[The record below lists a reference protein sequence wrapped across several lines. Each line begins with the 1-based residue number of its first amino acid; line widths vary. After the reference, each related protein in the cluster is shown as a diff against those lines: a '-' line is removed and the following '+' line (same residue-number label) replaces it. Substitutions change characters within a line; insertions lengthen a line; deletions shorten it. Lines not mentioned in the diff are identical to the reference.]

1 MGHPVSLVSAVSA
14 VGFAAALW
22 LGAYLW
28 TAGRNQG
35 TARWAACGFFS
46 LALYFL
52 HAVLCLH
59 VPAEH
64 AGFLWRRF
72 LGWFV
77 VPFFALWLHTTAEA
91 SAHFRH
97 RRGRLLVLLL
107 HAGAAALAGFWLWGR
122 WTFSSAALHPVELRL
137 PVAVFALTSGA
148 AASLLWL
155 FPRNDV
161 VRPGM
166 ALVSAMFGFGGAI
179 LSVPRL
185 PDLSPQVPILVGES
199 LWIGGVVWCGIAV
212 GRTGL
217 FLEGKAVAR
226 DLCLHLAT
234 AASVVLAY
242 GAVIAFTTGFARRL
256 RFDPLTLA
264 AVAVLGLVILTH
276 LLVDDLRSL
285 WDRLFF
291 PTLAPLRSHLR
302 SLTSE
307 LSRDDRVAA
316 LEKILG
322 SARSVLRAQW
332 IRLDLPDGPALGLP
346 RRTWGGPEK
355 DSPPQ
360 EAVLRHPVHAGDH
373 LAGEL
378 VVGSREDGQPHGQEE
393 LLWLSYFAGQISLF
407 LSHEAAAQE
416 EVGHLDETLRRLSA
430 IREEQLRLRSE
441 ARETIRSGDLLRP
454 EEVRRILRM
463 GACPERLGEI
473 ACSPQNRLRFLHP
486 LGPERAGHL
495 LRKALEASLEEIR
508 PAEEGPSLAELRD
521 RPVRRKRKARLPI
534 LWAEYYIAKLLLA
547 GYTIEGI
554 AEELELSPRQVHHH
568 LDRLA
573 VRLAPLLE
581 AHLRG
586 IST

>member
-91 SAHFRH
+91 SGHSRH
-97 RRGRLLVLLL
+97 RPGRLLVPLL
-107 HAGAAALAGFWLWGR
+107 HAAAAALAGFWLWGR

-155 FPRNDV
+155 FARNDV
-161 VRPGM
+161 VRAGM
-166 ALVSAMFGFGGAI
+166 ALVSALFGLGGAI

-199 LWIGGVVWCGIAV
+199 LWTGGVVWCGVAV

-242 GAVIAFTTGFARRL
+242 GAVIVFTTDFARRL

-322 SARSVLRAQW
+322 SARSVLRARW
-332 IRLDLPDGPALGLP
+332 VRLDLPDGLALGLP
-346 RRTWGGPEK
+346 RSMGETEEHPPE
-355 DSPPQ
+355 
-360 EAVLRHPVHAGDH
+360 EAVLRHPVYVGDQA
-373 LAGEL
+373 AGEL
-378 VVGSREDGQPHGQEE
+378 LVGGREDRQPYGQEE
-393 LLWLSYFAGQISLF
+393 LQWLMYFAGQISLF
-407 LSHEAAAQE
+407 LSHEATAQE
-416 EVGHLDETLRRLSA
+416 EVGQLDETLRRLRA

-441 ARETIRSGDLLRP
+441 VRETILCADLLRP

-463 GACPERLGEI
+463 GASPDRLGEI
-473 ACSPQNRLRFLHP
+473 ACSTQDRLHFLHS

-495 LRKALEASLEEIR
+495 LRRALEASVEEIR

-521 RPVRRKRKARLPI
+521 RPMRRKRKARLPV

-547 GYTIEGI
+547 GYTIEAI

>member
-1 MGHPVSLVSAVSA
+1 
-14 VGFAAALW
+14 
-22 LGAYLW
+22 
-28 TAGRNQG
+28 
-35 TARWAACGFFS
+35 

-91 SAHFRH
+91 SGHSRH
-97 RRGRLLVLLL
+97 RPGRLLVLLL
-107 HAGAAALAGFWLWGR
+107 HAAAAALAGFWLWGR

-155 FPRNDV
+155 FARNDV
-161 VRPGM
+161 VRAGM
-166 ALVSAMFGFGGAI
+166 ALVSALFGLGGAI

-199 LWIGGVVWCGIAV
+199 LWTGGVVWCGVAV

-242 GAVIAFTTGFARRL
+242 GAVIVFTTDFARRL

-322 SARSVLRAQW
+322 SARSVLRARW
-332 IRLDLPDGPALGLP
+332 VRLDLPDGLALGLP
-346 RRTWGGPEK
+346 RSMGETEEHPPE
-355 DSPPQ
+355 
-360 EAVLRHPVHAGDH
+360 EAVLRHPVYVGDQA
-373 LAGEL
+373 AGEL
-378 VVGSREDGQPHGQEE
+378 LVGGREDRQPYGQEE
-393 LLWLSYFAGQISLF
+393 LQWLMYFAGQISLF
-407 LSHEAAAQE
+407 LSHEATAQE
-416 EVGHLDETLRRLSA
+416 EVGQLDETLRRLRA

-441 ARETIRSGDLLRP
+441 VRETILCADLLRP

-463 GACPERLGEI
+463 GASPDRLGEI
-473 ACSPQNRLRFLHP
+473 ACSTQDRLHFLHS

-495 LRKALEASLEEIR
+495 LRRALEASVEEIR

-521 RPVRRKRKARLPI
+521 RPMRRKRKARLPV

-547 GYTIEGI
+547 GYTIEAI

>member
-1 MGHPVSLVSAVSA
+1 MGHSVSFVSA

-35 TARWAACGFFS
+35 AARWAACSFFS

-59 VPAEH
+59 VPAVH

-91 SAHFRH
+91 SGHIRH
-97 RRGRLLVLLL
+97 RPGRLLVLLL
-107 HAGAAALAGFWLWGR
+107 DAGAAALAGFWMWGR

-137 PVAVFALTSGA
+137 PVAVFALASGA

-155 FPRNDV
+155 FARNDV

-166 ALVSAMFGFGGAI
+166 ALVSALFGFGGAI

-199 LWIGGVVWCGIAV
+199 LWIGGVVWCAIAV

-234 AASVVLAY
+234 AAFLVLAY
-242 GAVIAFTTGFARRL
+242 GAVIAFTTEFARRL

-264 AVAVLGLVILTH
+264 ALAVLGLVILTH

-285 WDRLFF
+285 WDRWFF

-322 SARSVLRAQW
+322 SARSVLRARW
-332 IRLDLPDGPALGLP
+332 VRLDLPDGLALGLP
-346 RRTWGGPEK
+346 RSMGETGEEHPPE
-355 DSPPQ
+355 
-360 EAVLRHPVHAGDH
+360 EAVLRHPVYVGDQA
-373 LAGEL
+373 AGEL
-378 VVGSREDGQPHGQEE
+378 LVGGREDGQPYGQEE
-393 LLWLSYFAGQISLF
+393 LQWLFYFAGQISLF
-407 LSHEAAAQE
+407 LSHEATAQE
-416 EVGHLDETLRRLSA
+416 EVGQLDETLRRLRA
-430 IREEQLRLRSE
+430 IRQEQLRLRSE
-441 ARETIRSGDLLRP
+441 MRETILSADLLRP

-463 GACPERLGEI
+463 GASPDRLGEI
-473 ACSPQNRLRFLHP
+473 ACSMQDRLHFVHP

-495 LRKALEASLEEIR
+495 VRRALEASVEEIR

-521 RPVRRKRKARLPI
+521 RPMRRKRKARLPV

-547 GYTIEGI
+547 GYTIEAI

>member
-35 TARWAACGFFS
+35 TARWAASAFFS

-91 SAHFRH
+91 SGHSRH
-97 RRGRLLVLLL
+97 RPGRLLVLLL
-107 HAGAAALAGFWLWGR
+107 HAAAAALAGFWLWGR

-155 FPRNDV
+155 FARNDV
-161 VRPGM
+161 VRAGM
-166 ALVSAMFGFGGAI
+166 ALVSALFGLGGAI

-234 AASVVLAY
+234 AVSVVLAY
-242 GAVIAFTTGFARRL
+242 GAVIVFTTDFARRL

-322 SARSVLRAQW
+322 SARSVLRARW
-332 IRLDLPDGPALGLP
+332 VRLDLPDGLALGLP
-346 RRTWGGPEK
+346 RSMGETEEHPPE
-355 DSPPQ
+355 
-360 EAVLRHPVHAGDH
+360 EAVLRHPVYVGDQA
-373 LAGEL
+373 AGEL
-378 VVGSREDGQPHGQEE
+378 LVGGREDRQPYGQEE
-393 LLWLSYFAGQISLF
+393 LQWLMYFAGQISLF
-407 LSHEAAAQE
+407 LSHEATAQE
-416 EVGHLDETLRRLSA
+416 EVGQLDETLRRLRA

-441 ARETIRSGDLLRP
+441 VRETILCADLLRP

-463 GACPERLGEI
+463 GASPDRLGEI
-473 ACSPQNRLRFLHP
+473 ACSTQDRLHFLHS

-495 LRKALEASLEEIR
+495 LRRALEASVEEIR

-521 RPVRRKRKARLPI
+521 RPMRRKRKARLPV

-547 GYTIEGI
+547 GYTIEAI

>member
-35 TARWAACGFFS
+35 TARWAASAFFS

-91 SAHFRH
+91 SGHSRH
-97 RRGRLLVLLL
+97 RPGRLLVLLL
-107 HAGAAALAGFWLWGR
+107 HAAAAALAGFWLWGR

-155 FPRNDV
+155 FARNDV
-161 VRPGM
+161 VRAGM
-166 ALVSAMFGFGGAI
+166 ALVSALFGLGGAI

-199 LWIGGVVWCGIAV
+199 LWTGGVVWCGVAV

-242 GAVIAFTTGFARRL
+242 GAVIVFTTDFARRL

-322 SARSVLRAQW
+322 SARSVLRARW
-332 IRLDLPDGPALGLP
+332 VRLDLPDGLALGLP
-346 RRTWGGPEK
+346 RSMGETEEHPPE
-355 DSPPQ
+355 
-360 EAVLRHPVHAGDH
+360 EAVLRHPVYVGDQA
-373 LAGEL
+373 AGEL
-378 VVGSREDGQPHGQEE
+378 LVGGREDRQPYGQEE
-393 LLWLSYFAGQISLF
+393 LQWLMYFAGQISLF
-407 LSHEAAAQE
+407 LSHEATAQE
-416 EVGHLDETLRRLSA
+416 EVGQLDETLRRLRA

-441 ARETIRSGDLLRP
+441 VRETILCADLLRP

-463 GACPERLGEI
+463 GASPDRLGEI
-473 ACSPQNRLRFLHP
+473 ACSTQDRLHFLHS

-495 LRKALEASLEEIR
+495 LRRALEASVEEIR

-521 RPVRRKRKARLPI
+521 RPMRRKRKARLPV

-547 GYTIEGI
+547 GYTIEAI

>member
-91 SAHFRH
+91 SGHSRH
-97 RRGRLLVLLL
+97 RPGRLLVLLL
-107 HAGAAALAGFWLWGR
+107 HAAAAALAGFWLWGR

-155 FPRNDV
+155 FARNDV
-161 VRPGM
+161 VRAGM
-166 ALVSAMFGFGGAI
+166 ALVSALFGLGGAI

-199 LWIGGVVWCGIAV
+199 LWTGGVVWCGVAV

-242 GAVIAFTTGFARRL
+242 GAVIVFTTDFARRL

-322 SARSVLRAQW
+322 SARSVLRARW
-332 IRLDLPDGPALGLP
+332 VRLDLPDGLALGLP
-346 RRTWGGPEK
+346 RSMGETEEHPPE
-355 DSPPQ
+355 
-360 EAVLRHPVHAGDH
+360 EAVLRHPVYVGDQA
-373 LAGEL
+373 AGEL
-378 VVGSREDGQPHGQEE
+378 LVGGREDRQPYGQEE
-393 LLWLSYFAGQISLF
+393 LQWLMYFAGQISLF
-407 LSHEAAAQE
+407 LSHEATAQE
-416 EVGHLDETLRRLSA
+416 EVGQLDETLRRLRA

-441 ARETIRSGDLLRP
+441 VRETILCADLLRP

-463 GACPERLGEI
+463 GASPDRLGEI
-473 ACSPQNRLRFLHP
+473 ACSTQDRLHFLHS

-495 LRKALEASLEEIR
+495 LRRALEASVEEIR

-521 RPVRRKRKARLPI
+521 RPMRRKRKARLPV

-547 GYTIEGI
+547 GYTIEAI

>member
-35 TARWAACGFFS
+35 TVRWAASAFFS

-91 SAHFRH
+91 SGHSRH
-97 RRGRLLVLLL
+97 RPGRLLVLLL
-107 HAGAAALAGFWLWGR
+107 HAAAAALAGFWLWGR

-155 FPRNDV
+155 FARNDV
-161 VRPGM
+161 VRAGM
-166 ALVSAMFGFGGAI
+166 ALVSALFGLGGAI

-199 LWIGGVVWCGIAV
+199 LWTGGVVWCGVAV

-242 GAVIAFTTGFARRL
+242 GAVIVFTTDFARRL

-322 SARSVLRAQW
+322 SARSVLRARW
-332 IRLDLPDGPALGLP
+332 VRLDLPDGLALGLP
-346 RRTWGGPEK
+346 RSMGETEEHPPE
-355 DSPPQ
+355 
-360 EAVLRHPVHAGDH
+360 EAVLRHPVYVGDQA
-373 LAGEL
+373 AGEL
-378 VVGSREDGQPHGQEE
+378 LVGGREDRQPYGQEE
-393 LLWLSYFAGQISLF
+393 LQWLMYFAGQISLF
-407 LSHEAAAQE
+407 LSHEATAQE
-416 EVGHLDETLRRLSA
+416 EVGQLDETLRRLRA

-441 ARETIRSGDLLRP
+441 VRETILCADLLRP

-463 GACPERLGEI
+463 GASPDRLGEI
-473 ACSPQNRLRFLHP
+473 ACSTQDRLHFLHS

-495 LRKALEASLEEIR
+495 LRRALEASVEEIR

-521 RPVRRKRKARLPI
+521 RPMRRKRKARLPV

-547 GYTIEGI
+547 GYTIEAI

>member
-35 TARWAACGFFS
+35 TVRWAASAFFS

-91 SAHFRH
+91 SGHSRH
-97 RRGRLLVLLL
+97 RPGRLLVLLL
-107 HAGAAALAGFWLWGR
+107 HAAAAALAGFWLWGR

-155 FPRNDV
+155 FARNDV
-161 VRPGM
+161 VRAGM
-166 ALVSAMFGFGGAI
+166 ALVSALFGLGGAI

-199 LWIGGVVWCGIAV
+199 LWTGGVVWCGVAV

-242 GAVIAFTTGFARRL
+242 GAVIVFITDFARRL

-322 SARSVLRAQW
+322 SARSVLRARW
-332 IRLDLPDGPALGLP
+332 VRLDLPDGLALGLP
-346 RRTWGGPEK
+346 RSMGETEEHPPE
-355 DSPPQ
+355 
-360 EAVLRHPVHAGDH
+360 EAVLRHPVYVGDQA
-373 LAGEL
+373 AGEL
-378 VVGSREDGQPHGQEE
+378 LVGGREDRQPYGQEE
-393 LLWLSYFAGQISLF
+393 LQWLMYFAGQISLF
-407 LSHEAAAQE
+407 LSHEATAQE
-416 EVGHLDETLRRLSA
+416 EVGQLDETLRRLRA

-441 ARETIRSGDLLRP
+441 VRETILCADLLRP

-463 GACPERLGEI
+463 GASPDRLGEI
-473 ACSPQNRLRFLHP
+473 ACSTQDRLHFLHS

-495 LRKALEASLEEIR
+495 LRRALEASVEEIR

-521 RPVRRKRKARLPI
+521 RPMRRKRKARLPV

-547 GYTIEGI
+547 GYTIEAI